1 MITFAS
7 KQNLD
12 EIIEIANEQF
22 KSEAWTKSQ
31 FESEFEQNNR
41 IFLVFT
47 EKNKV
52 IAYLIAM
59 INQDE
64 VEILDIA
71 VKSDFQGKG
80 VASALL
86 NEVFD
91 KLQKNNVKKYFL
103 EVKEDNIKAISLYKK
118 FLFKEIYIRK
128 KYYKDG
134 KNAIIMEKKC

>member
-7 KQNLD
+7 KQNLE

-41 IFLVFT
+41 FFLVFT
-47 EKNKV
+47 NENKV

-71 VKSDFQGKG
+71 VKSSFQGKG
-80 VASALL
+80 IASMLL
-86 NEVFD
+86 NELFN
-91 KLQKNNVKKYFL
+91 KLQKNNVNKCFL

-134 KNAIIMEKKC
+134 KNAIIMERKC